1 MSTSA
6 SGTSPVG
13 RGTSGAAAAS
23 SGGLSPLSIYG
34 FPFVASVCS
43 VCSPD
48 ALRAHT
54 HTHLHTQTHA
64 RTTTDWRLRGNVPV
78 TAGGESLVYEKLVAV
93 LVFSV
98 SSNFRG
104 CGCSQARSEQRERFS
119 TKFPWRPL
127 TNVVSAIET
136 GPPVLQNKTGVA
148 IETAQNRLYAADNLI
163 SATSYVRCVNFTR
176 VVRRGRCH
184 RGACKILASSS
195 G

>member
-1 MSTSA
+1 MPAGPRRTATAGMRLEATKHARGSCATNTTRRTARLIRPRCRHLPGDLHQKKNSRCQRPTMSTSA

-119 TKFPWRPL
+119 TKFPWRP
-127 TNVVSAIET
+127 V
-136 GPPVLQNKTGVA
+136 NK
-148 IETAQNRLYAADNLI
+148 
-163 SATSYVRCVNFTR
+163 RC
-176 VVRRGRCH
+176 
-184 RGACKILASSS
+184 
-195 G
+195 